1 MPTLQKRAPGTL
13 DPPLPSCMLS
23 PGEYGSALCSEGS
36 CDRPFLLQRRAGVA
50 AERALPPSLML
61 LQEEFKKA
69 ASYSGAQGQM
79 VHSVPCSRCIADACA
94 CAAHSWARNANR
106 YAPMRRDAFSE
117 VRTYIAS
124 TSRDPNLSRAHSGI
138 SGSTVF
144 SSFSFLPD
152 KPTAFYASAHAVCCS
167 DMLYLSACDSVP
179 IDVQT
184 CLRLAYLPAWPARR
198 LADFLQ
204 SPPST
209 DEYSR
214 AMCTMGWQ

>member
-1 MPTLQKRAPGTL
+1 
-13 DPPLPSCMLS
+13 
-23 PGEYGSALCSEGS
+23 
-36 CDRPFLLQRRAGVA
+36 
-50 AERALPPSLML
+50 
-61 LQEEFKKA
+61 
-69 ASYSGAQGQM
+69 
-79 VHSVPCSRCIADACA
+79 
-94 CAAHSWARNANR
+94 
-106 YAPMRRDAFSE
+106 MRRDAFSE

-167 DMLYLSACDSVP
+167 DMLYLSACDSVS

-184 CLRLAYLPAWPARR
+184 CLQLAYLPAWPARR

-204 SPPST
+204 SPLST